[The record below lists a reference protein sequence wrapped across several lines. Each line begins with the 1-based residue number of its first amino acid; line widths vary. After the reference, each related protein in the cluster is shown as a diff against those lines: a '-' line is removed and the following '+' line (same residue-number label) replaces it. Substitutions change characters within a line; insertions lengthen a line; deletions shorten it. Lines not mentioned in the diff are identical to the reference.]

1 MAQQKTK
8 EIKISVPEELFN
20 VFFPSKTM
28 KHFNNARK
36 EMLLAFRSLID
47 ARIEALE
54 QQEGKKEE
62 KKETQKKKVKVE

>member
-62 KKETQKKKVKVE
+62 KKETQKKKIKVE

>member
-1 MAQQKTK
+1 MVQQKTK

-20 VFFPSKTM
+20 LFFSPKTVE
-28 KHFNNARK
+28 HFHNARK

-54 QQEGKKEE
+54 HQESKKEE
-62 KKETQKKKVKVE
+62 KKETQKKKIKVE